1 MLDAIEKKVN
11 QCTPESLST
20 KVVKGGLW
28 VFALRIINRGLGFVR
43 TIILARLLAPED
55 FGLLGIGMLAIL
67 TLETFSQTGFQ
78 AALIQ
83 KKENIESYLDTAW
96 TISAVR
102 GALLFTVLFFASPL
116 IATFFNS
123 PEATLVIRVIAI
135 TTLLS
140 GFKNIGIV
148 FFQKELEFNKEF
160 SYEFSA
166 TLVDLTLS
174 ISLAYMLKNVWAL
187 VWGGLAANLVRVFM
201 SYILHPYRP
210 RVVISREQFRDLFG
224 FGRWVLGSSILMFLI
239 TKGDDILV
247 GKMLGV
253 TALGLYQ
260 MAYLIS
266 NLPATEIT
274 HIISQVTFPAY
285 SKLQDDLLT
294 LRDAYFRVLQLTS
307 FLAIPATGL
316 ILVFASDF
324 TQIFLGKKWIPMV
337 PVLQV
342 LAFWGMVR
350 SIGAT
355 TGPVFQAT
363 GKPKILTQLQLIAL
377 ILLSILIF
385 PFTMKWGIL
394 GASLAVVISTIIPN
408 IAATYIMTRIIKSK
422 YRDFL
427 RELFPSLINTIVMV
441 IIILILKSHFIR
453 TVGIIE
459 FFSLI
464 FLSILI
470 YCCITYILKLF
481 LGCYKE
487 TFTLLLK

>member
-1 MLDAIEKKVN
+1 M
-11 QCTPESLST
+11 
-20 KVVKGGLW
+20 
-28 VFALRIINRGLGFVR
+28 
-43 TIILARLLAPED
+43 
-55 FGLLGIGMLAIL
+55 
-67 TLETFSQTGFQ
+67 
-78 AALIQ
+78 
-83 KKENIESYLDTAW
+83 
-96 TISAVR
+96 
-102 GALLFTVLFFASPL
+102 
-116 IATFFNS
+116 
-123 PEATLVIRVIAI
+123 
-135 TTLLS
+135 
-140 GFKNIGIV
+140 
-148 FFQKELEFNKEF
+148 EFNKEF